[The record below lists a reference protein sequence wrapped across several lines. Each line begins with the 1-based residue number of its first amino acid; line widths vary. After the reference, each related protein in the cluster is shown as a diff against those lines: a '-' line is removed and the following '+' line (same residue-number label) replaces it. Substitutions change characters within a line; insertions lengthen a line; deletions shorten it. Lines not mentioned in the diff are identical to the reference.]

1 MQLQISSV
9 ADLGLAMRAVRQSSR
24 IRLDDLAGTVK
35 LSKQFVQDA
44 EYGKPTVQMGLVFK
58 LLEELG
64 LTLEVNLPESS
75 LGKLLEL
82 QAKGLRR
89 PQSRQGR

>member
-1 MQLQISSV
+1 MQLQISCV

-64 LTLEVNLPESS
+64 LTLEVSIPESS
-75 LGKLLEL
+75 VGKLLEL

-89 PQSRQGR
+89 P